1 MRIKGNVKDNQISLP
16 SFAQFLKTIP
26 LEDKEFRKFIR
37 VVWFPNKFPNFTV
50 DTESFRLRI
59 PVSESNQL
67 ELTDEFESSIES
79 DKVLCVVFNPSQKG
93 EWAIEEL
100 EGELGDWEEL
110 GSNGFK
116 CSVREKP
123 KGKSKRVPK
132 KPG

>member
-1 MRIKGNVKDNQISLP
+1 MRIEGNVKDNQISLP
-16 SFAQFLKTIP
+16 SFSQFLKTTP

-37 VVWFPNKFPNFTV
+37 VIWFPNKFPNFTV

-59 PVSESNQL
+59 PLTDDNTIEI
-67 ELTDEFESSIES
+67 TDEFESAIKGQ
-79 DKVLCVVFNPSQKG
+79 KVLCVVFNPSEKG
-93 EWAIEEL
+93 QWTIEEL
-100 EGELGDWEEL
+100 EGETGDWEEL

-132 KPG
+132 KPV